1 LESAHF
7 LEQRDKNTCVTEMYS
22 EEELLPLSSLQ
33 HLVFCER
40 QWALIHLEQQWAE
53 NELTAEGR
61 NLHERADEG
70 ADEWR
75 DGVRICRGVRL
86 RSLRLGLV
94 GRADVVEFR
103 PTAEGP
109 MQPYPVEYKR
119 GRPKPD
125 RCDEVQLCAQALC
138 LEEMLQRP
146 VPAGAIFYGQPRR
159 RADVT
164 VDAQLR
170 RETESLAL
178 RLHELHATGETP
190 RVPYQK
196 KCDRCSLYSIC
207 LPKSTAEKSVKRYLA
222 RAVAAAIAGKS
233 E

>member
-1 LESAHF
+1 
-7 LEQRDKNTCVTEMYS
+7 MYS
-22 EEELLPLSSLQ
+22 EDELLPLSSLQ

-53 NELTAEGR
+53 NALTAEGR

-75 DGVRICRGVRL
+75 DGVRICRGIRL

-109 MQPYPVEYKR
+109 MQPHPVEYKR

-138 LEEMLQRP
+138 LEEMLQGP

-164 VDAQLR
+164 LDAQLR
-170 RETESLAL
+170 RETELLAL

-207 LPKSTAEKSVKRYLA
+207 LPKTTAEKSVKRYLA

>member
-1 LESAHF
+1 
-7 LEQRDKNTCVTEMYS
+7 MYS
-22 EEELLPLSSLQ
+22 ESELLPLSGLQ

-53 NELTAEGR
+53 NALTAEGR

-70 ADEWR
+70 PDEWR
-75 DGVRICRGVRL
+75 DGVRICRGIRV

-103 PTAEGP
+103 PTADGL

-146 VPAGAIFYGQPRR
+146 VLTGAIFYGQPRR
-159 RADVT
+159 RADVAL
-164 VDAQLR
+164 DAQLR

-178 RLHELHATGETP
+178 RLHELYATGETP

-207 LPKSTAEKSVKRYLA
+207 LPKSTAEKSVQRYLV

>member
-1 LESAHF
+1 
-7 LEQRDKNTCVTEMYS
+7 
-22 EEELLPLSSLQ
+22 
-33 HLVFCER
+33 
-40 QWALIHLEQQWAE
+40 
-53 NELTAEGR
+53 
-61 NLHERADEG
+61 
-70 ADEWR
+70 
-75 DGVRICRGVRL
+75 
-86 RSLRLGLV
+86 
-94 GRADVVEFR
+94 
-103 PTAEGP
+103 
-109 MQPYPVEYKR
+109 
-119 GRPKPD
+119 
-125 RCDEVQLCAQALC
+125 

-159 RADVT
+159 RADVAF
-164 VDAQLR
+164 DAQLR

-222 RAVAAAIAGKS
+222 RAVAAAIAGKC

>member
-1 LESAHF
+1 M
-7 LEQRDKNTCVTEMYS
+7 EQHNKNTCVTEMYS

-53 NELTAEGR
+53 NELTADGR
-61 NLHERADEG
+61 ILHERPDEG

-75 DGVRICRGVRL
+75 DGIRICRGIRI
-86 RSLRLGLV
+86 RSLRCGLV

-103 PTAEGP
+103 PTAEGV
-109 MQPYPVEYKR
+109 MQAFPVEYKR

-159 RADVT
+159 RADVAF
-164 VDAQLR
+164 DAQLR
-170 RETESLAL
+170 RETESWVI
-178 RLHELHATGETP
+178 RLHELHAAGETP
-190 RVPYQK
+190 RIPYQK

-207 LPKSTAEKSVKRYLA
+207 LPKSTAEKSAKRYLL
-222 RAVAAAIAGKS
+222 RAVAAAIAGKT

>member
-1 LESAHF
+1 
-7 LEQRDKNTCVTEMYS
+7 MYS

-70 ADEWR
+70 EDEWR
-75 DGVRICRGVRL
+75 DGVRICRGIRI

-103 PTAEGP
+103 PTAEGG
-109 MQPYPVEYKR
+109 MDASPVEYKR

-146 VPAGAIFYGQPRR
+146 VPSGAIFYGQPRR
-159 RADVT
+159 RTDVEF
-164 VDAQLR
+164 DSELR
-170 RETESLAL
+170 LETESLAI
-178 RLHELHATGETP
+178 RLHALHAAGETP
-190 RVPYQK
+190 RIPYQK

-207 LPKSTAEKSVKRYLA
+207 LPKSTAEKSVNRYLA
-222 RAVAAAIAGKS
+222 GAVAKALAGRS
-233 E
+233 D